1 MCWHRKY
8 IPRLYRLGNWVTSQ
22 VFSVVFGV
30 KTSNVCSGMY
40 LLETDEVRNYSL
52 EEPGFVAETELA
64 AQSAST
70 GTLTEVP
77 INYRPRIGSKKLST
91 WRHGFAIVSAA
102 FTLARRYNPIMLY
115 SALAGLSIIPAGL
128 ILGWVTLEHVT
139 TGLLHTGWAL
149 VGVAALLVAAQ
160 GFTLAS
166 VSILTR
172 HAEERLIREMRRVKW
187 LHETE

>member
-1 MCWHRKY
+1 M
-8 IPRLYRLGNWVTSQ
+8 
-22 VFSVVFGV
+22 
-30 KTSNVCSGMY
+30 
-40 LLETDEVRNYSL
+40 RNYNL

-77 INYRPRIGSKKLST
+77 ISYTPRIGSKKLST

-172 HAEERLIREMRRVKW
+172 HAEERLIREMRRIKW